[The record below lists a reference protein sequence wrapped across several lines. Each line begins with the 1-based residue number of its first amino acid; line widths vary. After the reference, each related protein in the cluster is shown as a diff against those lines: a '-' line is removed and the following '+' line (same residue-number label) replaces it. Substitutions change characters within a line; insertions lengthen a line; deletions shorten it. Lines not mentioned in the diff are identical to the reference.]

1 MANARRAERFAQQPV
16 SGQGGNVLAC
26 PDQLELDFL
35 LDAAD
40 RITHPCPLVLFA
52 CRGAPRIDSP
62 LIMKCHPC
70 VRTRCVIF
78 AWMSCYRGSH
88 PATAAGILA
97 AMTDDDDEPQPRR
110 MPRPVTKAWLQ
121 RAALYYLERYA
132 APAGHL
138 RQVLMRKVDKRLMLR
153 SEAQDEQIVEPARA
167 LVEEVVTEAV
177 EGGYVD
183 DGAYA
188 RARVA
193 SLRRR
198 GGSQRAIRARLMQKG
213 VPADLVDEAL
223 EADGEEAAPVS
234 EYGQA
239 GQDALAARERE
250 AALAYARRRRLG
262 PFRLRERAERRER
275 DIAAMVRAGFA
286 LSLARSVIDSV

>member
-1 MANARRAERFAQQPV
+1 
-16 SGQGGNVLAC
+16 
-26 PDQLELDFL
+26 
-35 LDAAD
+35 
-40 RITHPCPLVLFA
+40 
-52 CRGAPRIDSP
+52 
-62 LIMKCHPC
+62 
-70 VRTRCVIF
+70 
-78 AWMSCYRGSH
+78 
-88 PATAAGILA
+88 
-97 AMTDDDDEPQPRR
+97 MTDDHDESQPGR

-153 SEAQDEQIVEPARA
+153 GEAQEEAVAGPARA
-167 LVEEVVTEAV
+167 LVAEVIAQAV
-177 EGGYVD
+177 DGGYVD

-188 RARVA
+188 RAKVA

-213 VPADLVDEAL
+213 VPADIVDEAL
-223 EADGEEAAPVS
+223 EADGEEAAFDS
-234 EYGQA
+234 ENGQA
-239 GQDALAARERE
+239 GQDTRAAREHE

-286 LSLARSVIDSV
+286 LSLARSVIDSA

>member
-1 MANARRAERFAQQPV
+1 MM
-16 SGQGGNVLAC
+16 
-26 PDQLELDFL
+26 
-35 LDAAD
+35 
-40 RITHPCPLVLFA
+40 H
-52 CRGAPRIDSP
+52 
-62 LIMKCHPC
+62 
-70 VRTRCVIF
+70 
-78 AWMSCYRGSH
+78 
-88 PATAAGILA
+88 
-97 AMTDDDDEPQPRR
+97 DDDEPQPRR
-110 MPRPVTKAWLQ
+110 VPRPVTKAWLQ

-138 RQVLMRKVDKRLMLR
+138 RQVLMRKVEKRLMLR
-153 SEAQDEQIVEPARA
+153 GEAQDETIAGPARA
-167 LVEEVVTEAV
+167 LIAEVVAEAV
-177 EGGYVD
+177 DGGYVD

-188 RARVA
+188 RAKVA

-223 EADGEEAAPVS
+223 EADGEEAAS
-234 EYGQA
+234 GDGDGQA
-239 GQDALAARERE
+239 GHDARAAREHE

-286 LSLARSVIDSV
+286 LSLARSVIDSA